1 MTHMTLCPENETRV
15 FRKLPTR
22 QLQGMVSN
30 DLEKCPA
37 EQEIRDLL
45 AKNPKERCELK
56 DFRLWIDSK
65 LDYVRR
71 DPKETTIQHKC
82 S

>member
-1 MTHMTLCPENETRV
+1 MSTT
-15 FRKLPTR
+15 KD
-22 QLQGMVSN
+22 GN
-30 DLEKCPA
+30 DLGKCPD

-56 DFRLWIDSK
+56 DFRLWIDST
-65 LDYVRR
+65 LDYVKR
-71 DPKETTIQHKC
+71 DPKETTIQHMC

>member
-1 MTHMTLCPENETRV
+1 MSTTKDGDHLGKRP
-15 FRKLPTR
+15 
-22 QLQGMVSN
+22 
-30 DLEKCPA
+30 D

-56 DFRLWIDSK
+56 DFRLWIDST

-71 DPKETTIQHKC
+71 DQKETTIQHMC